1 MRYSVLLVLALLG
14 GCTNRESLSST
25 QYCGVDGQWL
35 ASDTCEVFVSGVP
48 CARVVAF
55 RLKGQIS
62 PLRVSTQEQ
71 FYGIRTWYME
81 TDATDDTIMLP
92 AAQVAKVERLSS
104 LSARITAAEE
114 PVSGLQLIMEVSL
127 DSREPILTVR
137 HGFRNLLDK
146 DRRISIWSLT
156 AFEHD
161 GMAVT
166 PWKSGKEIKTCVLY
180 PESDPSE
187 PCLRL
192 GKTGMGVDYRV
203 PSTKGCYKVGTN
215 TDAGWAAFCRGRIAV
230 VSRVPFNE
238 YGEYVDGGAPI
249 TFYNCG
255 QKRQWGF
262 CEMENLSEVKSL
274 PPGGTA
280 WMEQKLTLMEIH
292 PTGDSVDA
300 NIEAIK
306 KAVQGAR

>member
-1 MRYSVLLVLALLG
+1 MRHLTLLMLAFACGCSARLGNSPNEYRSVA
-14 GCTNRESLSST
+14 GC
-25 QYCGVDGQWL
+25 WL
-35 ASDTCEVFVSGVP
+35 TSETCEAFVSGVP
-48 CARVVAF
+48 YPRVVAF
-55 RLKGQIS
+55 RLKGQNS
-62 PLRVSTQEQ
+62 PLRVSTADQ
-71 FYGIRTWYME
+71 FYGIRTWYM
-81 TDATDDTIMLP
+81 DADSTDDTTLLP
-92 AAQVAKVERLSS
+92 ASQVAKVERLSS

-127 DSREPILTVR
+127 APQSRTLTVR

-146 DRRISIWSLT
+146 DRRICIWALT

-166 PWKSGKEIKTCVLY
+166 PWKAGKEIKTCVLY

-187 PCLRL
+187 PCLKL

-215 TDAGWAAFCRGRIAV
+215 TDAGWAAFCRGRCAL

-255 QKRQWGF
+255 QKREWGF
-262 CEMENLSEVKSL
+262 CEMENVGELKPL
-274 PPGGTA
+274 PRGGTA
-280 WMEQKLTLMEIH
+280 WMEQKITLLEIN
-292 PTGDSVDA
+292 PTSDSVDA

-306 KAVQGAR
+306 KAQ